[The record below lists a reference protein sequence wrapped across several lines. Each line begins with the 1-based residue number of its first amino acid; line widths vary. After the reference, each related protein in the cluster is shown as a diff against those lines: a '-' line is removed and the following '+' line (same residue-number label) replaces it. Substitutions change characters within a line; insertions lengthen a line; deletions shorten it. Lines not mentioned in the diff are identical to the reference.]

1 MTGSGT
7 DAATTGGPVD
17 PATLRALTRARSL
30 TRELADDL
38 LTHLPDLG
46 DIGTQ
51 RELDTW
57 VEQAADTLRAL
68 SDALEER
75 LLVVCKPQPGG
86 DPEAHRSATDS
97 RARPTAPGGASG
109 RPRAERP

>member
-1 MTGSGT
+1 MTGDGT

-17 PATLRALTRARSL
+17 LATLRALTRARRL
-30 TRELADDL
+30 TRDLADGL

-68 SDALEER
+68 SDAMEER
-75 LLVVCKPQPGG
+75 LLVVTKPQPGG
-86 DPEAHRSATDS
+86 DPKPHRSATDS
-97 RARPTAPGGASG
+97 LARPMAPGASG
-109 RPRAERP
+109 PPRAERP